1 MIYELDKRGYKY
13 NIDTQTPTL
22 LGYCIDVYRSNE
34 DNIKEKEKKAMLN
47 DSEEVEYFKLEKKK
61 YFAYVF
67 FKDFID
73 GDEKLR
79 NYLMDIIFYLTKNY
93 PSENCEK
100 MEDFFQNDSGYYLI
114 IEALNYEMPS
124 EDISNPKIIKS
135 CFYQINQELERR
147 HKFGLYCS
155 LLDISDLGFIPT
167 KNKIRVVLK
176 FQTFL
181 GELNFRFKGTLLL
194 LMEDLKEEKLI
205 DPELNEKYDGIKDLK
220 DNKENEKKYLQEFE
234 NIAYNINSKN
244 ELFNIGTMMLK
255 FIKND
260 IQKAKDDNLKD
271 LITSLTKKKSSERL
285 SWEEYLNHS
294 FFKNNSESESKS
306 EHLDSYKYEELADI
320 EFGYQ
325 PITNINILKNNFILL
340 KVENKFFQLIIQNR
354 IRFDNLGYLKGKYLF
369 NLGDIVLIDDEEKN
383 QINLYKLKENIDLKQ
398 EFIELKD
405 IFENVQTIDIL
416 YSEVLPLHKDNNNLI
431 IITKEEKVTFW
442 KNENSKYIQTM
453 SIKINQEVSLIKE
466 LNIKR
471 LVIFGKEKKM
481 KKIIILLKII
491 A

>member
-13 NIDTQTPTL
+13 NIDTQTQTL

-135 CFYQINQELERR
+135 CFYQINQELEKT

-205 DPELNEKYDGIKDLK
+205 DPELNEKYDEIKDMK

-260 IQKAKDDNLKD
+260 IKKAKDDNLKD

-306 EHLDSYKYEELADI
+306 EHLDSYKHEESADI

-325 PITNINILKNNFILL
+325 PITNIIILKNNFIQ
-340 KVENKFFQLIIQNR
+340 KKQKKNFFN
-354 IRFDNLGYLKGKYLF
+354 
-369 NLGDIVLIDDEEKN
+369 
-383 QINLYKLKENIDLKQ
+383 
-398 EFIELKD
+398 
-405 IFENVQTIDIL
+405 
-416 YSEVLPLHKDNNNLI
+416 
-431 IITKEEKVTFW
+431 
-442 KNENSKYIQTM
+442 
-453 SIKINQEVSLIKE
+453 
-466 LNIKR
+466 
-471 LVIFGKEKKM
+471 
-481 KKIIILLKII
+481 
-491 A
+491 